1 MKIRGLIVVSFALM
15 GMAFASFDA
24 CKFNFG
30 KGWSNSADL
39 TGMDFVSIY
48 AGDAGAWNAGW
59 HGSMVTAAKNAGVTP
74 VLYGYLTAFMA
85 RQNAGLKD
93 CDVGTPNL
101 CTGGSDYIRN
111 HKADIL
117 ALYTTYAQNIANII
131 GANGDVI
138 FLVEPDL
145 YQYSVSGSNQRGSYN
160 SQYQT
165 NGGIAD
171 ADVAAYFK
179 SIVTTIRT
187 YLPKAKIGVD
197 ISPWI
202 SNPTAWYGNF
212 DKSIIDFAFTSGGR
226 SQAGLSTITT
236 GDAMK
241 WSDIKSLLGKPV
253 MADCGYAVGGAST
266 GHDPTWDNLANIK
279 SRIADGVISIN
290 QFNAESNW
298 NSAVLTALRLQVPS
312 IGTCQVSSSSTA
324 SSSSKTSSSSVAISS
339 SSKVSSSSIV
349 VSSSSIAP
357 SSSSVTVSSSG
368 TSTCIAFVNGVGNYD
383 KNCYN
388 SGLTNMASNTCY
400 TMNPAQSPAPAYIN
414 FDASQTY
421 WWVVTPCS
429 QASSSSSVPSSSSVA
444 VSSSSVKVSSSS
456 VASSSSIAVSSSSV
470 APSSSSVTVSSS
482 SILVSSS
489 SSVPSSSS
497 VSVSSS
503 SVKVSSS
510 SVASSSSIAVSS
522 SSILVSSS
530 SSSSVPSSSSVSVS
544 SSSVKVSSSSAAFCI
559 AFVNGTGGYDQNC
572 YNSGLLN
579 MVANTCYTMNPAQL
593 PAPTYI
599 NSDVNQTYWWVVASC
614 DGTPLSSSSIATSSS
629 SNASS
634 SVPSSSSVMV
644 ALSSSDVGS
653 SSSVLSSSASS
664 SSEQSSSNAS
674 SSTSSSSNV
683 TGTLWNAVTANAV
696 GVVVQRRD
704 GSQVRVASVV
714 GAQMWVVDIHGRVIM
729 DFRVGSSERFL
740 DLSGLQSGI
749 YLLHSTVRSQVQSI
763 RIPNL

>member
-456 VASSSSIAVSSSSV
+456 VA
-470 APSSSSVTVSSS
+470 
-482 SILVSSS
+482 
-489 SSVPSSSS
+489 
-497 VSVSSS
+497 
-503 SVKVSSS
+503 
-510 SVASSSSIAVSS
+510 
-522 SSILVSSS
+522 
-530 SSSSVPSSSSVSVS
+530 
-544 SSSVKVSSSSAAFCI
+544 FCI

-664 SSEQSSSNAS
+664 SSELSSSEQSSSNAS

>member
-429 QASSSSSVPSSSSVA
+429 QASSSSSAPSSSSVA

-482 SILVSSS
+482 SVLVSSS
-489 SSVPSSSS
+489 SSAPSSSS
-497 VSVSSS
+497 V
-503 SVKVSSS
+503 
-510 SVASSSSIAVSS
+510 A
-522 SSILVSSS
+522 
-530 SSSSVPSSSSVSVS
+530 VS

>member
-510 SVASSSSIAVSS
+510 S
-522 SSILVSSS
+522 
-530 SSSSVPSSSSVSVS
+530 
-544 SSSVKVSSSSAAFCI
+544 AAFCI

-614 DGTPLSSSSIATSSS
+614 DGTPLSSSSIAASSS

-664 SSEQSSSNAS
+664 SSELSSSEQSSSNAS

-683 TGTLWNAVTANAV
+683 TGTLWNVVTANAV

-729 DFRVGSSERFL
+729 DFRIGSSERFL

-749 YLLHSTVRSQVQSI
+749 YLLRSTVRSQVQSI

>member
-456 VASSSSIAVSSSSV
+456 VASSSSIAVSSSS
-470 APSSSSVTVSSS
+470 
-482 SILVSSS
+482 
-489 SSVPSSSS
+489 
-497 VSVSSS
+497 
-503 SVKVSSS
+503 
-510 SVASSSSIAVSS
+510 
-522 SSILVSSS
+522 ILVSSS